1 MFVLS
6 IPHFAAGA
14 DPFLQLF
21 EEAIL
26 CVTDDRAKGAPRGAD
41 EKTLRLKGRVY
52 VRHIKE
58 VLNTSGGYGD
68 YSITIKMNDE
78 GLDSFVIV
86 FKDPNSLNVWKSQ
99 IELLV
104 ERNQHGSPTA
114 PPPAPSSGM
123 GRSHT
128 MSSSRS
134 GESIL
139 SDGSDASSRKSMQ
152 SAHFSNYTRTTSS
165 SAPPFSPTIREE
177 ASIEL
182 RRFNSVSP
190 RALSGFFPSKSTVTP
205 PLSSISREFI
215 PLDLMLSLSIGPT
228 TLQLNILRNTLDFL
242 INNVGART
250 RISLVTYCAG
260 DDGEGDLRRTPFI
273 AVGTTEG
280 KARLE
285 GIVSRLGERV
295 SGEGGMI
302 VHQEQ
307 NVNVVSAVNLAL
319 DVILQRKAKS
329 SLTGIVLMND
339 GKDGAH
345 KQQMDLVMM
354 RAEVAKYVDSF
365 SLAWLVLMIDL
376 QSTDARYRIRIES
389 RARIALATLEPHW
402 RIVHIR
408 TGVLR
413 ARWSIP

>member
-1 MFVLS
+1 M
-6 IPHFAAGA
+6 
-14 DPFLQLF
+14 F

-58 VLNTSGGYGD
+58 ILDTSSGQFGD
-68 YSITIKMNDE
+68 YSVTIKMNDE

-86 FKDPNSLNVWKSQ
+86 FKDSTSLNVWKSQ

-104 ERNQHGSPTA
+104 ERNRKGSPTA

-128 MSSSRS
+128 LSSSKS
-134 GESIL
+134 TDSII
-139 SDGSDASSRKSMQ
+139 SDGSDASSRKSMH

-182 RRFNSVSP
+182 RRFNSTSP
-190 RALSGFFPSKSTVTP
+190 RILSGFYPHKSTIAP
-205 PLSSISREFI
+205 PLPIAREFV
-215 PLDLMLSLSIGPT
+215 PLDLMLILSIGPT
-228 TLQLNILRNTLDFL
+228 TLQLNILKNTLEFL

-273 AVGTTEG
+273 AIGTTEG

-285 GIVSRLGERV
+285 GIVNRLGERGV
-295 SGEGGMI
+295 VEGGMI
-302 VHQEQ
+302 VHPEES
-307 NVNVVSAVNLAL
+307 VNVVSAVNLAL

-329 SLTGIVLMND
+329 ALTGIVLLND

-354 RAEVAKYVDSF
+354 RAEVAK
-365 SLAWLVLMIDL
+365 
-376 QSTDARYRIRIES
+376 
-389 RARIALATLEPHW
+389 
-402 RIVHIR
+402 
-408 TGVLR
+408 
-413 ARWSIP
+413 